1 MNLRLRNG
9 TLFAAMLVVVCAT
22 CVGQA
27 AAATIVAPVTAFAT
41 SNFGPTRNNYSIE
54 NTIDQS
60 GLSLDYVSGITDFNT
75 FLASKPKHTSNAN
88 GNEWF
93 SQDFSKPGKALSS
106 RNDGLKSKSG
116 RVSGNSQ
123 KAKTSLKKQQ
133 VSGFGN
139 ANSKRPAAKVGN
151 KSKVPKST
159 AVSAASSTSA
169 ITSSPLLSITYGFS
183 VLTSIDGFVLWND
196 EYAGIGTT
204 ELWSSIDGEN
214 YTLLSTI
221 TPKPSTFAP
230 AGLVVPYLAQV
241 FSFDPTLML
250 FFKLLVFDCPKP
262 AANKDSYRGCG
273 IGEVAFSSV
282 PPSSNPDTVVPI
294 PAALPLLASA
304 LGLFAW
310 LGRRQK
316 NRI

>member
-9 TLFAAMLVVVCAT
+9 TLFATTLVVACAT

-41 SNFGPTRNNYSIE
+41 SNFGPTRNDYSIE

-60 GLSLDYVSGITDFNT
+60 GLSLDYVSGITDFDT
-75 FLASKPKHTSNAN
+75 YLASKPRHTSNAN

-106 RNDGLKSKSG
+106 GNVGLKSKSG

-123 KAKTSLKKQQ
+123 KANTSLKKQQ
-133 VSGFGN
+133 VSGSGN
-139 ANSKRPAAKVGN
+139 TNSKRPAAKVST
-151 KSKVPKST
+151 KSKAPKST
-159 AVSAASSTSA
+159 AVSSASSTSA

-183 VLTSIDGFVLWND
+183 ALTSIDGFVLWND

-204 ELWSSIDGEN
+204 ELWSSVDGEE

-221 TPKPSTFAP
+221 KPEPSKFAP
-230 AGLVVPYLAQV
+230 PNTIVPYLAQV
-241 FSFDPTLML
+241 FSFDPTIML
-250 FFKLLVFDCPKP
+250 FFKLMIYDCPKP
-262 AANKDSYRGCG
+262 SANRDSFRGCG
-273 IGEVAFSSV
+273 IGEVAFSAV
-282 PPSSNPDTVVPI
+282 PSGPSQSPVVPV

-304 LGLFAW
+304 IGLFAW
-310 LGRRQK
+310 LGRRQQC
-316 NRI
+316 RI

>member
-9 TLFAAMLVVVCAT
+9 TLSAAMLVAVCAT
-22 CVGQA
+22 CAMQA

-41 SNFGPTRNNYSIE
+41 SNFGPTRNDYSIE

-60 GLSLDYVSGITDFNT
+60 GLSLDYVSGITDLNT
-75 FLASKPKHTSNAN
+75 YLASKPRHTSNAN

-93 SQDFSKPGKALSS
+93 SQDFSKAGKALSS
-106 RNDGLKSKSG
+106 RNDGLKTKSSS
-116 RVSGNSQ
+116 VSGNSK
-123 KAKTSLKKQQ
+123 KATLLKKRQ
-133 VSGFGN
+133 VGGFSN
-139 ANSKRPAAKVGN
+139 ANSKRPAAKVSK
-151 KSKVPKST
+151 KSKVSKS
-159 AVSAASSTSA
+159 ASVSAARSTSA

-183 VLTSIDGFVLWND
+183 ALTSINGFVLWN
-196 EYAGIGTT
+196 EEFAGIGTT
-204 ELWSSIDGEN
+204 QLWSSIDGKN

-230 AGLVVPYLAQV
+230 AGRIVPYLAQV

-250 FFKLLVFDCPKP
+250 YFKLLIFDCTKP

-273 IGEVAFSSV
+273 IGEVAFSSA
-282 PPSSNPDTVVPI
+282 PPSSNPDPVVPV
-294 PAALPLLASA
+294 PAALPLFASA
-304 LGLFAW
+304 IGIFAW
-310 LGRRQK
+310 LRRRQA